1 MDILNEIKR
10 GEIYRHLNGTLVKVL
25 NVNTLPA
32 EEGGEVVR
40 GITFVEKDFEG
51 EVTPNWMSEE
61 DFASRFFVTKLYPG
75 MKILMVSMGKILGET
90 ELEETEDENILRA
103 KHAGEL
109 FHRYTDKNNNLQM
122 VYCPKESSAIGFT
135 IAEAYALAARRKK
148 IISEIQREVREFEEK
163 LNEIGELSNI
173 DLNALKESVHRRIE
187 RTLAQIESHDEK

>member
-1 MDILNEIKR
+1 MDILNEIKK

-32 EEGGEVVR
+32 EEGGKVVR
-40 GITFVEKDFEG
+40 CITFVEKDFEG
-51 EVTPNWMSEE
+51 EDTPNWMSEE

-109 FHRYTDKNNNLQM
+109 FRSYTDKNNNLQM

-135 IAEAYALAARRKK
+135 VAEAYALAAKRKK

-187 RTLAQIESHDEK
+187 KTLAQIESYDEK